1 MSTTT
6 LVIIIAL
13 AAIVALVL
21 LARDGGPRV
30 THITRTVDRDDDDGK
45 KGDGD
50 A

>member
-6 LVIIIAL
+6 MIIIIAV

-30 THITRTVDRDDDDGK
+30 THIETKREHKDEDDE
-45 KGDGD
+45 
-50 A
+50 